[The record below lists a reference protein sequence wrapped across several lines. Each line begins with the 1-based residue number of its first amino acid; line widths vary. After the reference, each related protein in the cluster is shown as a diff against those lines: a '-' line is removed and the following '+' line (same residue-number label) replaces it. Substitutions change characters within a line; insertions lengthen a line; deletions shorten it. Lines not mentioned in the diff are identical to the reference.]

1 MLSAPSLP
9 WQFEPSPWPP
19 RVGPVLGVITKLQ
32 QGVHVGVAGKNDV
45 APAPA
50 IATAGSAARNEFLPP
65 KRHTAVS
72 PSAGGHVNFG
82 FVNEHAGD
90 R

>member
-1 MLSAPSLP
+1 MWGSL
-9 WQFEPSPWPP
+9 
-19 RVGPVLGVITKLQ
+19 
-32 QGVHVGVAGKNDV
+32 AKNDV

-50 IATAGSAARNEFLPP
+50 IATAGPAARHEFLPP

-90 R
+90 RCRVLGLSDRGLANQDRISDDRGSRRERAIAQGR